1 MYGNLLIVDDNVQ
14 NLKILKEHFADHEK
28 NLFFAN
34 SGQSALKVLDKV
46 EISLILLDMFMPEM
60 SGLETCKKI
69 KGQDKTRHIPVIFL
83 TADTSNQSKL
93 DAFEA
98 GAVDYIIKP
107 FIYEEVIARVN
118 LHMGLVES
126 QNKLQEESQ
135 FKMSLLSMATHGLSS
150 DISLVMMNL
159 GISLKALEKGN
170 IDKATTYLKKANDE
184 GANMGNTLLELIAMA
199 RNNVINIQPDLSPFN
214 LRILLDDIVA
224 EKSPEFQI
232 PRIKTN
238 YKMCNERFFSDKTFL
253 IHILLNLL
261 HNALTYSPED
271 SEVNLDVELT
281 PDKLEITVTDYGNG
295 LANENQ
301 IELFDQAHRCTDAE
315 SIDSDGIGLS
325 LVKQFTESLKG
336 TVSVNSET
344 NKSTSFTVT
353 LPVARQK

>member
-1 MYGNLLIVDDNVQ
+1 MYGNLLIVDDSAQ

-34 SGQSALKVLDKV
+34 SGPSALKILDKV
-46 EISLILLDMFMPEM
+46 EISLILLDMFMPGM
-60 SGLETCKKI
+60 SGLETCKHLKE
-69 KGQDKTRHIPVIFL
+69 QDKTKDIPVIFL

-107 FIYEEVIARVN
+107 FISEEVIARVN
-118 LHMGLVES
+118 LHMQLVES

-135 FKMSLLSMATHGLSS
+135 FKMSLLSMATHGLSG

-159 GISLKALEKGN
+159 GISLKALDKGN
-170 IDKATTYLKKANDE
+170 IDKAATYLKKANDE

-199 RNNVINIQPDLSPFN
+199 RNNVKNVKPDLSPFN
-214 LRILLDDIVA
+214 LRTVLDDIVA
-224 EKSPEFQI
+224 EKSPEFKI
-232 PRIKTN
+232 TRIKTN
-238 YKMCNERFFSDKTFL
+238 YRLCTEKFFSDKTFF

-271 SEVNLDVELT
+271 SEINLDVELT

-295 LANENQ
+295 LVNENH
-301 IELFDQAHRCTDAE
+301 IEIFDHSIRCTNAE
-315 SIDSDGIGLS
+315 DIESDGIGLS

-336 TVSVNSET
+336 TVSINSKL
-344 NKSTSFTVT
+344 NQSTSFTVT
-353 LPVARQK
+353 IPVVKHQ